1 MRNPLLSWRADS
13 QVHRTP
19 GRVRSHLGS
28 WRNPPVNGLYD
39 AKLDK
44 QPVLAITGLQ
54 YHDLV
59 GTHTQQDVALD
70 EAVHGRMRL

>member
-1 MRNPLLSWRADS
+1 
-13 QVHRTP
+13 
-19 GRVRSHLGS
+19 
-28 WRNPPVNGLYD
+28 VNGLYD